1 MKIGTSLGTVVPI
14 VRDIN
19 ELYNMMA
26 HDAKVVGLE
35 IQNKLQVFDLRVAY
49 DREVLN
55 LMMAN
60 IAAAAVSALE
70 EFESSFEKNWRDLF
84 EWHLAEYRRIRKE
97 EQTKKLK
104 R

>member
-1 MKIGTSLGTVVPI
+1 MKKGTNLGTVVPV
-14 VRDIN
+14 VRNFNDLFDMIN
-19 ELYNMMA
+19 

-84 EWHLAEYRRIRKE
+84 EWHLAEYRRTRKK

>member
-1 MKIGTSLGTVVPI
+1 MKIGTSLGTVVPM

-26 HDAKVVGLE
+26 HDAKVVGQE
-35 IQNKLQVFDLRVAY
+35 VQNKLQAFDLRVGY

-97 EQTKKLK
+97 EQTKKNN

>member
-1 MKIGTSLGTVVPI
+1 MKIGTSLGTVVPM
-14 VRDIN
+14 VKDIN

-26 HDAKVVGLE
+26 HDAKVVGQE
-35 IQNKLQVFDLRVAY
+35 VQNKLQAFDLRVGY

-60 IAAAAVSALE
+60 IAAATVSALE
-70 EFESSFEKNWRDLF
+70 EFDSSFEKNWRSLF
-84 EWHLAEYRRIRKE
+84 ESHLSEYRKMKKRN
-97 EQTKKLK
+97 QTKKNN